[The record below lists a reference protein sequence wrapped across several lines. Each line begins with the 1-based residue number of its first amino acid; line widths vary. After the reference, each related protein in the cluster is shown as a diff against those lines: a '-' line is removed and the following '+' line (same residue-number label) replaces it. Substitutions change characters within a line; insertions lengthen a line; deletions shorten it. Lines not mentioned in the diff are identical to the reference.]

1 MNGTDTLA
9 DLPLSSL
16 FSGPLVAA
24 VEASIQ
30 AQSESLSLI
39 REVAFDDGELVT
51 VSFEYRK
58 AEVDPDTGE
67 ERQVTR
73 HLTVPILL
81 FLSVPELVVH
91 EIEQEFSAKIVDTET
106 EEGEE
111 DSEST
116 GGSGLSTLAPSRL
129 RVSPASEETTFSRKT
144 KAKFDLDV
152 RMVAEIESRSTGMEM
167 LERTANG
174 AIREARGPANRREA
188 VKGREAVSREDVS
201 TLDETARVDESSR
214 E

>member
-30 AQSESLSLI
+30 AQTESLALV
-39 REVAFDDGELVT
+39 REVGFDDEGELRT
-51 VSFEYRK
+51 VSFEYRTT
-58 AEVDPDTGE
+58 EVDPETGE
-67 ERQVTR
+67 QRQASR
-73 HLTVPILL
+73 QLTVPLVL

-91 EIEQEFSAKIVDTET
+91 EIEQEFSARIVDTET
-106 EEGEE
+106 KEREE
-111 DSEST
+111 DSDES
-116 GGSGLSTLAPSRL
+116 GGSGGLPAFSPSRL
-129 RVSPASEETTFSRKT
+129 RVSPASEETSFSRRT
-144 KAKFDLDV
+144 KSKFDLDV
-152 RMVAEIESRSTGMEM
+152 RMVAEIDTQSTGMEM

-174 AIREARGPANRREA
+174 AIRDDSGS
-188 VKGREAVSREDVS
+188 VGRTEERSPRI
-201 TLDETARVDESSR
+201 DETTR

>member
-30 AQSESLSLI
+30 AQTESLALV
-39 REVAFDDGELVT
+39 REIGFDDEGDLRT
-51 VSFEYRK
+51 VSFEYRTT
-58 AEVDPDTGE
+58 EVDPETGE
-67 ERQVTR
+67 QRQASR
-73 HLTVPILL
+73 QLTVPLVL
-81 FLSVPELVVH
+81 FLSVPELVVR
-91 EIEQEFSAKIVDTET
+91 EIEQEFSARIVDTESR
-106 EEGEE
+106 EREE
-111 DSEST
+111 DSDES
-116 GGSGLSTLAPSRL
+116 GGSAGLPALSPSRL

-144 KAKFDLDV
+144 KAKFDLDI
-152 RMVAEIESRSTGMEM
+152 RMVAEIDSQSTGMEM

-174 AIREARGPANRREA
+174 AIRDESGSVERI
-188 VKGREAVSREDVS
+188 EDRS
-201 TLDETARVDESSR
+201 PSLDEITR

>member
-30 AQSESLSLI
+30 AQTESLALV
-39 REVAFDDGELVT
+39 REIGFDDEGDLRT
-51 VSFEYRK
+51 VSFEYRTT
-58 AEVDPDTGE
+58 EVDPETGE
-67 ERQVTR
+67 QRQASR
-73 HLTVPILL
+73 QLTVPLVL
-81 FLSVPELVVH
+81 FLSVPELVVR
-91 EIEQEFSAKIVDTET
+91 EIEQEFSARIVDTESR
-106 EEGEE
+106 EREE
-111 DSEST
+111 DSDES
-116 GGSGLSTLAPSRL
+116 GGSAGLPALSPSRL

-144 KAKFDLDV
+144 KAKFDLDI
-152 RMVAEIESRSTGMEM
+152 RMVAEIDSQSTGMEM

-174 AIREARGPANRREA
+174 AIRDESGSVERI
-188 VKGREAVSREDVS
+188 EDRS
-201 TLDETARVDESSR
+201 PRLDETTR

>member
-1 MNGTDTLA
+1 MNGTDTLT

-30 AQSESLSLI
+30 AQTESLALV
-39 REVAFDDGELVT
+39 REVGFDDEGELRT
-51 VSFEYRK
+51 VSFEYLTT
-58 AEVDPDTGE
+58 EVDPETGE
-67 ERQVTR
+67 QRQASR
-73 HLTVPILL
+73 ELTVPLVL

-91 EIEQEFSAKIVDTET
+91 EIEQEFSARIVDTESR
-106 EEGEE
+106 EGEE
-111 DSEST
+111 DSDDD
-116 GGSGLSTLAPSRL
+116 GGSGGLPTLSPSRL
-129 RVSPASEETTFSRKT
+129 RVSPASEETTFSRRT

-152 RMVAEIESRSTGMEM
+152 RMVAEIENQSTGMEM

-174 AIREARGPANRREA
+174 AIREESGSVAGIE
-188 VKGREAVSREDVS
+188 GRSPRI
-201 TLDETARVDESSR
+201 DESTR

>member
-30 AQSESLSLI
+30 AQTESLALV
-39 REVAFDDGELVT
+39 REIGFDDEGDLRT
-51 VSFEYRK
+51 VSFEYRTT
-58 AEVDPDTGE
+58 EVDPETGE
-67 ERQVTR
+67 QRQASR
-73 HLTVPILL
+73 QLTVPLVL
-81 FLSVPELVVH
+81 FLSVPELVVR
-91 EIEQEFSAKIVDTET
+91 EIEQEFSARIVDTESR
-106 EEGEE
+106 EREE
-111 DSEST
+111 DSDES
-116 GGSGLSTLAPSRL
+116 GGSAGLPALSPSRL

-144 KAKFDLDV
+144 KAKFDLDI
-152 RMVAEIESRSTGMEM
+152 RMVAEIDNQSTGMEM

-174 AIREARGPANRREA
+174 AIRDESGSVERI
-188 VKGREAVSREDVS
+188 EDRS
-201 TLDETARVDESSR
+201 PRLDETTR